1 MSKIFVDLKEN
12 GELNGFYTEG
22 LHKKI
27 PETAVEISKETRDLI
42 IAQHKR
48 FKLID
53 LEKAITLDNLEEV
66 EMEKI
71 ERPITPLE
79 KVRADVDYIA
89 IMTGVDLDV

>member
-1 MSKIFVDLKEN
+1 MAKIFLDIKEN
-12 GELNGFYTEG
+12 GEFNGFYTEG

-42 IAQHKR
+42 ISQHKK
-48 FKLID
+48 FKVID
-53 LEKAITLDNLEEV
+53 LEKEITLDNLEEIELEAV
-66 EMEKI
+66 